1 MENKKYISTEKQ
13 AILIGSSKLKDDKKV
28 FNRVKYFEE
37 NMQYNKSYVLFLE
50 KNKISDKNKKILN
63 DYINKYKEYRSDW
76 SNPIKRKNLNIPLSI
91 DIETAAICDLACPH
105 CSREY
110 IITPDKIMDED
121 LYKKIIDETSKLNIP
136 SIKLN
141 WRGEPLLNPK
151 MPEMINTTKKLSIIF
166 V

>member
-1 MENKKYISTEKQ
+1 M
-13 AILIGSSKLKDDKKV
+13 
-28 FNRVKYFEE
+28 
-37 NMQYNKSYVLFLE
+37 
-50 KNKISDKNKKILN
+50 
-63 DYINKYKEYRSDW
+63 
-76 SNPIKRKNLNIPLSI
+76 SI

-151 MPEMINTTKKLSIIF
+151 MPEMIKYAKSKGILEVLINTNAVSLNEKKSQEIVDSGLDVIIYSF
-166 V
+166 DGGSKNTYEKLRPGRFKKNSFEKVYDNIKKFSEIKKKSKL